1 MTYLTLVQEGVK
13 NNLCSKNIKSLFI
26 LKFIYFL
33 YYL

>member
-13 NNLCSKNIKSLFI
+13 NIYVVKILNLYFI